1 MNTKE
6 MRIDILRMALAA
18 KSQGAH
24 LGGSLSMV
32 EIMAALYGSVMK
44 LEPGNMEN
52 EHRDRLVIS
61 KGHGVMAQYVALKQ
75 LGLLTE
81 EQMLTYKSN
90 NTAVNAHPSVNAALG
105 IEFAGGSLGQ
115 GLSLGVGLA
124 LALRRKGNAASRV
137 FVELG
142 DAECD
147 EGSVWEAAMSASHY
161 GLNNIVTIVDRNGLQ
176 YDGPTEDIL
185 ALADLEAK
193 WKSFGWNAVTVN
205 GHDVNAL
212 VNALSARPGRPLAI
226 VAETV
231 KGKGVSFMEHAAQ
244 WHNGVV
250 TQRIFEQAMAELVLP
265 WTIERL
271 QAGKPFP
278 EWDEWHK
285 MRP

>member
-52 EHRDRLVIS
+52 ELRDRLIIS

-75 LGLLTE
+75 LGLLTQ
-81 EQMLTYKSN
+81 EQLLTYKSN
-90 NTAVNAHPSVNAALG
+90 NTAINAHPSVNAALG

-137 FVELG
+137 FVVLG
-142 DAECD
+142 DGECD

-161 GLNNIVTIVDRNGLQ
+161 GLNNIVAIVDKNGLQ
-176 YDGPTEDIL
+176 YDGPTRDIL
-185 ALADLEAK
+185 ALGNLEAK

-205 GHDVNAL
+205 GHDVDAL
-212 VNALSARPGRPLAI
+212 VNALSARPAEPLAV

-231 KGKGVSFMEHAAQ
+231 KGKGVSFMEYAAQ

-250 TQRIFEQAMAELVLP
+250 TQRIFDQATAEL
-265 WTIERL
+265 E
-271 QAGKPFP
+271 A
-278 EWDEWHK
+278 ES
-285 MRP
+285 

>member
-81 EQMLTYKSN
+81 EQMLTYKYN

-137 FVELG
+137 FVVLG
-142 DAECD
+142 D
-147 EGSVWEAAMSASHY
+147 G
-161 GLNNIVTIVDRNGLQ
+161 
-176 YDGPTEDIL
+176 
-185 ALADLEAK
+185 
-193 WKSFGWNAVTVN
+193 
-205 GHDVNAL
+205 
-212 VNALSARPGRPLAI
+212 
-226 VAETV
+226 
-231 KGKGVSFMEHAAQ
+231 
-244 WHNGVV
+244 
-250 TQRIFEQAMAELVLP
+250 
-265 WTIERL
+265 
-271 QAGKPFP
+271 
-278 EWDEWHK
+278 
-285 MRP
+285 

>member
-44 LEPGNMEN
+44 LDLGNMEN
-52 EHRDRLVIS
+52 KYRDRLVIS

-81 EQMLTYKSN
+81 EQLLTYKSN

-124 LALRRKGNAASRV
+124 LALRCKGNAASRV
-137 FVELG
+137 FVVLG
-142 DAECD
+142 DGECD

-161 GLNNIVTIVDRNGLQ
+161 ALNNIVTIVDRNGLQ

-205 GHDVNAL
+205 GHDVDAL

-250 TQRIFEQAMAELVLP
+250 TQRIFDQAMAEL
-265 WTIERL
+265 E
-271 QAGKPFP
+271 A
-278 EWDEWHK
+278 ES
-285 MRP
+285 